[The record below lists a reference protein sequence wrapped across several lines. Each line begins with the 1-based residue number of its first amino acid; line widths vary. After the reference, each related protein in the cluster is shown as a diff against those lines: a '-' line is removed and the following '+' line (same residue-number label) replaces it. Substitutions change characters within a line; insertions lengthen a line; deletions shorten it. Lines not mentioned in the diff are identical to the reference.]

1 MFQDVV
7 YGEITMKHKET
18 DEREIEALELIVED
32 IRRLFDQV
40 SSFSF
45 GDGWGGG
52 YSRFS
57 QVLEH
62 MSNPSQSKVKKFA
75 FGF

>member
-7 YGEITMKHKET
+7 YGEIIMKRKET

-45 GDGWGGG
+45 GDGLGGG
-52 YSRFS
+52 RL
-57 QVLEH
+57 Q
-62 MSNPSQSKVKKFA
+62 QI
-75 FGF
+75 